1 MVIFKRAC
9 VYTIFTHSF
18 IDRNLGYSNNAKIQ
32 HFIKKKKK
40 PVPVPCCQEPRI
52 EVTQWH
58 PDLPDKANPYMQ
70 KKAILGKRKGES
82 NT

>member
-1 MVIFKRAC
+1 MLKYNI
-9 VYTIFTHSF
+9 S
-18 IDRNLGYSNNAKIQ
+18 L
-32 HFIKKKKK
+32 KKKK